1 MKGKRDRRFACPR
14 HREICSVLKGQQPLQ
29 IAKLEISEFSCEASR
44 LEPCFDLL
52 DRDRQFQRAFRL
64 LNLLE
69 LLNEGG
75 DARPRIIIARAET
88 KIERFLLWCEL
99 TDKSENASPSEI
111 DRIRAE
117 RIIESE
123 IDDGL
128 LQALPDRRRGR
139 AFQNQSARKLRGQV
153 MNPNGNGIDRHSSP
167 ETLISNQGAALR
179 EFAAHR
185 PSITKAIGNG
195 SHLHAGQI
203 RTGYTLRAAADSFPT
218 QQSPFT
224 IGLVQSAIIP
234 AAMWRIV
241 TVGTRCY
248 GFRLAGM
255 QLVDE
260 IDSRRVEEKLAGGPE
275 SVPTDVSEGLLRM
288 MRHFGILYSS
298 SDFIED
304 ESGNLWFIDLNPE
317 GQWGAYEQRFG
328 VPISDHIIEEIDT

>member
-1 MKGKRDRRFACPR
+1 MKQVLLITNSGDIHSDDLVRACERKGIICFRYNTDHVRTRGNIESHTDAITRITVDGRSIDLRDVGLLLYRR
-14 HREICSVLKGQQPLQ
+14 PLDVTVEMLHSKIEPWALSFVNQEWNWFERALPELIGCKTMNHPAANQ
-29 IAKLEISEFSCEASR
+29 IAQNKITQLVVAKSC
-44 LEPCFDLL
+44 
-52 DRDRQFQRAFRL
+52 
-64 LNLLE
+64 
-69 LLNEGG
+69 
-75 DARPRIIIARAET
+75 
-88 KIERFLLWCEL
+88 
-99 TDKSENASPSEI
+99 
-111 DRIRAE
+111 
-117 RIIESE
+117 
-123 IDDGL
+123 GL
-128 LQALPDRRRGR
+128 
-139 AFQNQSARKLRGQV
+139 KT
-153 MNPNGNGIDRHSSP
+153 P
-167 ETLISNQGAALR
+167 ETLISNQGATLL
-179 EFAAHR
+179 EFATHR

-195 SHLHAGQI
+195 SHLYAGKI

-218 QQSPFT
+218 QQCPFT

-241 TVGTRCY
+241 TVGSRCY
-248 GFRLAGM
+248 GFRLTGM